1 MELFSHPFLKVNQVE
16 DKFNSLMI
24 ALEIMLDFKTRSDNA
39 SKLFHAMQ
47 ETLITRLPELWCKR

>member
-24 ALEIMLDFKTRSDNA
+24 ALEIMLDFKTRSMLPNY
-39 SKLFHAMQ
+39 SMLCKKL
-47 ETLITRLPELWCKR
+47 